1 MIKKSLFALGF
12 LGLAGLFG
20 LVFLE
25 RALLSALQEKGV
37 TFEQMERGLFNR
49 QFYGLQF
56 QGLKAE
62 RVTTSLLAPKT
73 IYVAGLQVPI
83 QPEASAD
90 QLGVEGPSV
99 LPQDIHAHLSQVG
112 FFWGENLLVDGL
124 SGEMVDGR
132 IVLDG
137 PSLHLSSGGISLQ
150 ADWDGPLPLSV
161 ISGEASLHLKR
172 GGRIVLEIELPQF
185 TLEHPLLHAR
195 PVQLKNAILHLEG
208 DRLGRRLHGTLS
220 VDNVNLQVHIERE
233 NKSFAVDVVLAPTA
247 LSQTLSPLA
256 HVLPELK
263 KAEIEGQVSAQ
274 LQFQWPAM
282 TWDGDFHLENV
293 EVHGA
298 VPQVYALRK
307 GTIQH
312 RVQDIEGDAI
322 LRETG
327 EGSANWIALKDIA
340 APMRHAVIA
349 AEDIRFT
356 QHPGFDMEALR
367 EAFNANREAGAVLR
381 GGSSLSQQLAKNLY
395 LDGQRTLVRKIRE
408 LLSTGQVSTHQ
419 KLLTELPEG
428 VLDLMAI
435 PGIGPKIGL
444 KLIREHGTL
453 EAVAE
458 ARDFEVPERLD
469 EIRSL
474 FLEHPTTP
482 DALPHSTHA
491 VEEDLRAFLQDER
504 GFSEGRVQRALD
516 RLTGVAKLRSS
527 SQPTLFDF

>member
-12 LGLAGLFG
+12 LGLTGLFG

-137 PSLHLSSGGISLQ
+137 PSLHISSGAVSLQ
-150 ADWDGPLPLSV
+150 ADWDGPLPLSA

-208 DRLGRRLHGTLS
+208 DRLGHRLHGTLS

-408 LLSTGQVSTHQ
+408 LLLAV
-419 KLLTELPEG
+419 ELDQTLGKGRILALYLNVVEWG
-428 VLDLMAI
+428 
-435 PGIGPKIGL
+435 PGIYGVKAASERYFMRRPSQL
-444 KLIREHGTL
+444 QPN
-453 EAVAE
+453 EA
-458 ARDFEVPERLD
+458 
-469 EIRSL
+469 
-474 FLEHPTTP
+474 
-482 DALPHSTHA
+482 
-491 VEEDLRAFLQDER
+491 AFLAAILPSPRRFYQEQYLKEKARETRIDWILSNM
-504 GFSEGRVQRALD
+504 GDAG
-516 RLTGVAKLRSS
+516 KLSAREVRQW
-527 SQPTLFDF
+527 SQAPLRFVPPPKH